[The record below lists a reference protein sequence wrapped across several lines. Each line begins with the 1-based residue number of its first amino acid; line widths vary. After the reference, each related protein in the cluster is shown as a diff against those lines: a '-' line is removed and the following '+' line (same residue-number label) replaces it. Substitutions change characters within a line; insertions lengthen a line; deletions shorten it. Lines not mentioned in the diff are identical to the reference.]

1 MTRRIGVVD
10 TTFASVDMGGIVTRT
25 LQGHASGVRIE
36 RATVPGIK
44 DLGVASKRLLDAGCE
59 IVIACGMPGPEAVDK
74 QSAHVASTGLQF
86 AQVLAGKHIIEV
98 FVHLDEATSVRELD
112 ALVHNRCSE
121 HALNAL
127 ALLGGPTALTPKAGT
142 GQRQGYRDVGATETG
157 LEPGVNPLQAK
168 GHGDSGLGI
177 APAGARSDV
186 GSKMGGSGGNA
197 GKH

>member
-1 MTRRIGVVD
+1 MSRIGVVD
-10 TTFASVDMGGIVTRT
+10 TTFASVDMGRITIRALQDHATGI
-25 LQGHASGVRIE
+25 RIE

-44 DLGVASKRLLDAGCE
+44 DLAVASKRLLDAGCD

-98 FVHLDEATSVRELD
+98 FVHLDEAKDAKELE
-112 ALVHNRCSE
+112 AVAHNRVAE

-127 ALLGGPTALTPKAGT
+127 ALLQGAGALTPKAGT
-142 GQRQGYRDVGATETG
+142 GQRQGFADVGATGELRAGTDPFQSRHDKRG
-157 LEPGVNPLQAK
+157 ADPLAPG
-168 GHGDSGLGI
+168 S
-177 APAGARSDV
+177 ARSTV
-186 GSKMGGSGGNA
+186 GSKLGGGAGNA